1 MVIPILSA
9 ATKPIANL
17 VREKP
22 IVAIFEV
29 CLRCNSDCQY
39 CNLPLNQGRYELS
52 REEIRRVFSSLYRDG
67 IRFLFISGG
76 ESLLRRDLPEIL
88 EDLAAIGF
96 HLTLNT
102 NGTLLTKKLV
112 ERFAKL
118 PLHIAVS
125 LDTLDRNRYKQI
137 RGADLLLQT
146 LKGIEALADFP
157 KPKSI
162 VCIVSEVN
170 RDDVLEVAKF
180 ARDRNFIPV
189 IGAYH
194 WEVEKYGKV
203 SHDLQYQKQTA
214 IEVFEAVLKSDL
226 VPRGYF
232 RDYVKDN
239 VRWLSNK
246 SLEPCD
252 AGRYSIAIDAS
263 GNVAPCLA
271 LESAGNLL
279 QSSLED
285 ILAKF
290 DRQSIQQCSEKS
302 SCNMLCARVVRK
314 NLRHPVSGLMSLYPS
329 IGKMH

>member
-22 IVAIFEV
+22 IVAVFEV

-67 IRFLFISGG
+67 IRFLFIPGG
-76 ESLLRRDLPEIL
+76 EPLLRRDLPEIL

-96 HLTLNT
+96 HLTLIT
-102 NGTLLTKKLV
+102 NGSLLTKKLV

-180 ARDRNFIPV
+180 ARDRKFIPV

-314 NLRHPVSGLMSLYPS
+314 NLRHPISGLMSLYPS